1 MKKHTCTK
9 SCRHK
14 NPLIKK
20 DVYYFAT
27 YERAYDYAKNNGY
40 PTNRIIEYGYGY
52 AIQLRISGPYV
63 GPHTGVSM
71 KGLTRNPIS
80 DKQALALT
88 RKVIAYGKKLL
99 LHEKSE
105 LRRKNPIEAK
115 HVQAFVRIIKELEHY
130 VVGSKP
136 YIERLAEA
144 YGHLEKAKEEMK
156 RDKAA

>member
-20 DVYYFAT
+20 DVYYFPT
-27 YERAYDYAKNNGY
+27 YEKAYDYAKKMGY
-40 PTNRIIEYGYGY
+40 PTSAIIGARYGY
-52 AIQLRISGPYV
+52 AIQLSSRSFV